1 MTAEAQAKTDIEAG
15 TAPAA
20 GVCYVLG
27 KEESWI
33 QGKEIVD
40 LEAVQLPQ
48 KPAGQIGGEFIKSF
62 VFGGLD
68 GICSTFALVAGLGGA
83 KVRIETLIAVSLA
96 KVLADAFSM
105 GFGEYTSA
113 NAELESSQQTKEKQ
127 MKSVEANRDAEAK
140 DLLEYYKEAGCDTAH
155 ALTIVSIL
163 ARYKDL
169 FLEHTLAFRQ
179 GVFVEE
185 EEDKWQSLKQ
195 GFVCFAAFVAFG
207 LVPLLGFIIFYAID
221 GGKTNSYEAILG
233 LAYGL
238 TAFTLFTMGVT
249 KAKLTGSDKVLK
261 SGVIMVINGTFA
273 GGAAYLVGELL
284 SLAFGDV

>member
-1 MTAEAQAKTDIEAG
+1 MTQIDV
-15 TAPAA
+15 AA
-20 GVCYVLG
+20 CQPSGEVVYALG
-27 KEESWI
+27 KEASWL
-33 QGKEIVD
+33 QGKAMVD
-40 LEAVQLPQ
+40 LEQVELP
-48 KPAGQIGGEFIKSF
+48 KKDGGQIGGEFIKSF

-83 KVRIETLIAVSLA
+83 KVRIETLIAVTMA

-113 NAELESSQQTKEKQ
+113 NAELESSQQIKDRQLKAIEK
-127 MKSVEANRDAEAK
+127 NRDAEAK
-140 DLLEYYKEAGCDTAH
+140 DLLEYYKEAGCDGPN
-155 ALTIVSIL
+155 ALTIVSLL
-163 ARYKDL
+163 ARSEDL
-169 FLEHTLAFRQ
+169 LLQHSLAFRH
-179 GVFVEE
+179 GVFVED

-207 LVPLLGFIIFYAID
+207 MVPLLGFIIFYAID

-238 TAFTLFTMGVT
+238 TACTLLTMGVV
-249 KAKLTGSDKVLK
+249 KAKLTGSSKVVK
-261 SGVIMVINGTFA
+261 SGLLMVINGSFA
-273 GGAAYLVGELL
+273 GGAAYLVGEVL

>member
-1 MTAEAQAKTDIEAG
+1 MADAMKIEAG
-15 TAPAA
+15 AQN

-27 KEESWI
+27 KEESWL
-33 QGKEIVD
+33 QGKETID
-40 LEAVQLPQ
+40 LEPVALPE
-48 KPAGQIGGEFIKSF
+48 KPKGQVGGEYIKSF

-96 KVLADAFSM
+96 KILADSFSM

-113 NAELESSQQTKEKQ
+113 NAELETAQQAKEKHA
-127 MKSVEANRDAEAK
+127 KAVEANRDTEAK
-140 DLLEYYKEAGCDTAH
+140 DLLEYYKEAGCEPVH

-163 ARYKDL
+163 ARYRDV
-169 FLEHTLAFRQ
+169 FLEHGLTFRQ
-179 GVFVEE
+179 GIFAEE

-195 GFVCFAAFVAFG
+195 GVVCFLAFFAFG
-207 LVPLLGFIIFYAID
+207 FVPLLGFIIYYAID
-221 GGKTNSYEAILG
+221 QGKNNSYGAILG
-233 LAYGL
+233 LAYGV
-238 TAFTLFTMGVT
+238 TTFTLFTMGVM

-273 GGAAYLVGELL
+273 GGAAYVIGEILG
-284 SLAFGDV
+284 LAFGDV